1 LVGGRIGRRQ
11 NIVVVETAGHRYKW
25 QELTRT
31 PNIHHFIVLSVNDSV
46 SHYRDRDKFVVLD
59 SKNKEHKFSVI
70 HAEAV
75 GPGGF

>member
-1 LVGGRIGRRQ
+1 M
-11 NIVVVETAGHRYKW
+11 VVETAGHRYKW